1 MKLSEAVSEQLPI
14 FIEADERWTGFSKE
28 TKNSVLEIISTLL
41 LQIILES
48 RKSAQSNKERTKQ

>member
-1 MKLSEAVSEQLPI
+1 MKLSEAVSKQLPI
-14 FIEADERWTGFSKE
+14 FIEADERWPGFSKE

-41 LQIILES
+41 LQSILKS